1 MGWEDSKARPLGKE
15 KGRIYEEDLLYEKCA
30 VFGVF
35 SPRQPASALVHVGLA
50 TLQHRGQDAS
60 GITSS
65 DGNAFFTR
73 KAHGLVSSV
82 FMQQDITRLSGPI
95 AIGHNRYATSG
106 GADGHLQPI
115 SSKKDLVALVH
126 NGNLP
131 ETKKLQAFLR
141 DKHISTRGL
150 NDSEMMQRVIEYQM
164 EKGLSV
170 EDAIKSVYSLFTGA
184 FALVLMTK
192 DKLIGLR
199 DSHGVR
205 PLSIGKMNGGGYA
218 LSSETFGLERIHAK
232 VLRDVGPG
240 EMVVVDR
247 EGLHSHQIEK
257 GEEKLDIFEAVY
269 FARPE
274 STLYGMPVNRMRRN
288 MGKQLAYETKDL
300 WERADMI
307 FAVPN
312 SSIPAAAGYAEAS
325 RVWYEADALIKD
337 AYAHRTFINAN
348 HLTRAEGVRRKFSP
362 MGEVMRGKR
371 IILVDDSIVRGTTLR
386 ELVKMLKDKK
396 QGGAKEVYVVISSPP
411 VKYPDFYGIA
421 TPDQKDL
428 IASHMSVKEIQ
439 KYIGA
444 DELRYLSYPGM
455 IAATGI
461 PEEKFNTSC
470 FTGIYPIDIGEQAKA
485 IDFTV

>member
-1 MGWEDSKARPLGKE
+1 MGWEGTKARLLGKE
-15 KGRIYEEDLLYEKCA
+15 NRSPYKEDLLYEKCA

-35 SPRQPASALVHVGLA
+35 SPRQIASPLVHVGLA

-65 DGNAFFTR
+65 DGRTFFTH

-82 FMQQDITRLSGPI
+82 FTADNMHMLSGHI

-106 GADGHLQPI
+106 GADGHLQPVGTE
-115 SSKKDLVALVH
+115 KNLVSLVH

-131 ETKKLQAFLR
+131 ETKKLQAFLSE
-141 DKHISTRGL
+141 KCIPTRGL
-150 NDSEMMQRVIEYQM
+150 NDSEMMQRAIEYHM
-164 EKGLSV
+164 EQGLSI
-170 EDAIKSVYSLFTGA
+170 EDAIKTAYPLFTGA

-192 DKLIGLR
+192 DKVIGLR

-205 PLSIGKMNGGGYA
+205 PLSMGKISGGGYA
-218 LSSETFGLERIHAK
+218 FSSETFGLERIHAK
-232 VLRDVGPG
+232 TLRDVKPG
-240 EMVVVDR
+240 EMVVVDK
-247 EGLHSHQIEK
+247 EGIHSHQIEK

-274 STLYGMPVNRMRRN
+274 STLYGRSVNTMRRE
-288 MGKQLAYETKDL
+288 MGRQLAIETKDL

-312 SSIPAAAGYAEAS
+312 SSIPAAAGYAEKS

-348 HLTRAEGVRRKFSP
+348 RLSRREGVRRKFSP
-362 MGEVMRGKR
+362 MKDVIKGKKV
-371 IILVDDSIVRGTTLR
+371 IISDDSIVRGTTLK
-386 ELVKMLKDKK
+386 ELVAMLRKA
-396 QGGAKEVYVVISSPP
+396 GAKEVYIVISSPP

-421 TPDQKDL
+421 TPNQKDL
-428 IASHMSVKEIQ
+428 IASHMSIKQIQ
-439 KYIGA
+439 EYIGA
-444 DELRYLSYPGM
+444 DELRYLSYEGM

-461 PEEKFNTSC
+461 PEDKFNTSC
-470 FTGIYPIDIGEQAKA
+470 FTGIYPIAIGENAKYINFA
-485 IDFTV
+485 A